1 MEGTTR
7 KVFQIEEVDDGSDN
21 VMMVVWE
28 LWVGGEMSHTYEQYY
43 SKDSFV
49 QFSLDIGAPA
59 YNYRSRFFRGELAYG

>member
-7 KVFQIEEVDDGSDN
+7 KVFLIEEVNDDSDN

-28 LWVGGEMSHTYEQYY
+28 LWVGSEMSHTYEQYY
-43 SKDSFV
+43 TKDSFV

-59 YNYRSRFFRGELAYG
+59 YSYRSRFLEGV